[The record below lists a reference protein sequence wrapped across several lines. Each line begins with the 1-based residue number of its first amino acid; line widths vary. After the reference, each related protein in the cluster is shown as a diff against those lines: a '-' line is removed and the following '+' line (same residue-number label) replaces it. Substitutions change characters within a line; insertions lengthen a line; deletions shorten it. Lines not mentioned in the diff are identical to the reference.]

1 MVMSYCEELR
11 AANPRHASVIWI
23 KTGVKR
29 HVAYIPRHEALYI
42 KDDDG
47 SGPFQKKPI
56 GEHGAIPTAAAIA
69 SAVYDAIGTQI
80 RDLPI
85 TAEKVYSVMLQKRMS
100 H

>member
-1 MVMSYCEELR
+1 MRRSSGLRLELKDT
-11 AANPRHASVIWI
+11 S
-23 KTGVKR
+23 
-29 HVAYIPRHEALYI
+29 AYIPKHEALYI

-47 SGPFQKKPI
+47 PGPFQKKPI

-69 SAVYDAIGTQI
+69 NAVYDAIGTQI

-100 H
+100 HL